1 MLWNCKYYML
11 LCIMFN
17 KYHASDSSK
26 WTRKAWLFVNR
37 APWSYGKGLVS
48 GM

>member
-1 MLWNCKYYML
+1 MELQIL
-11 LCIMFN
+11 QSHAVCIMFN